1 MKTLLLPL
9 LAITALFLN
18 ACGMNM
24 IIGSGKLINE
34 TREAKDF
41 EQVVLSVPARLVL
54 TQSENESLEISAE
67 DNLLPYIHT
76 RVENGVLSIYLEP
89 EFTSIRPT
97 EEILIRLS
105 AKSISAVT
113 INGSG
118 NVESEAINAEAL
130 TFRINGSGEITVGE
144 IEASRLS
151 ATISG
156 AGKMRFDN
164 ITAKTTSLHIEGSG
178 KYLVAGKSIEAQVSI
193 DGSGRIQAQNL
204 ECEQVQASI
213 TGAGN
218 ISVWAS
224 ERLTATITGSGDIAY
239 QGQAK
244 VSKTII
250 GSGSIRRE

>member
-76 RVENGVLSIYLEP
+76 KVENGVLSIYLEP

-130 TFRINGSGEITVGE
+130 TFRINGSGEIAVGE
-144 IEASRLS
+144 I
-151 ATISG
+151 
-156 AGKMRFDN
+156 
-164 ITAKTTSLHIEGSG
+164 
-178 KYLVAGKSIEAQVSI
+178 
-193 DGSGRIQAQNL
+193 
-204 ECEQVQASI
+204 
-213 TGAGN
+213 
-218 ISVWAS
+218 
-224 ERLTATITGSGDIAY
+224 
-239 QGQAK
+239 
-244 VSKTII
+244 
-250 GSGSIRRE
+250 

>member
-9 LAITALFLN
+9 LTITALFLN

-24 IIGSGKLINE
+24 IVGSGKLISE
-34 TREAKDF
+34 TRKVKGF

-54 TQSENESLEISAE
+54 TQDETESLEISAE

-76 RVENGVLSIYLEP
+76 RVENGILSIYLEP

-97 EEILIRLS
+97 EEILIHLS

-118 NVESEAINAEAL
+118 DVESEAINAETL
-130 TFRINGSGEITVGE
+130 TFRINGSGEIAVEE
-144 IEASRLS
+144 IEANQLS
-151 ATISG
+151 ATING

-164 ITAKTTSLHIEGSG
+164 IAAKTTSLRIEGSG
-178 KYLVAGKSIEAQVSI
+178 KYLIAGKSVAAQVSI
-193 DGSGRIQAQNL
+193 DGSGRIEAQSL

-224 ERLTATITGSGDIAY
+224 ERLTAKITGSGDIAY

-250 GSGSIRRE
+250 GSGSVHQE

>member
-9 LAITALFLN
+9 LTITALFLN

-54 TQSENESLEISAE
+54 TQSENENLEISAE

>member
-76 RVENGVLSIYLEP
+76 KVENGVLSIYLEP

-130 TFRINGSGEITVGE
+130 TFRINGSGEIAVGE

-156 AGKMRFDN
+156 AGKMHFDN
-164 ITAKTTSLHIEGSG
+164 IAAKTTSMRIEGSG
-178 KYLVAGKSIEAQVSI
+178 KYLIAGKSIEAQLSI

-250 GSGSIRRE
+250 GSGSIHQE